1 MKEEILPA
9 NRFEKIYRFGEV
21 TSTMDVCEELIKSG
35 VCRGI
40 VVAESQTSGR
50 GRNAKKWSSKANG
63 NIYLSFFDE
72 LNIGSIPQRCAVAAY
87 SAVSQFVEKA
97 ETVRIKWPNDILIGM
112 KKVSGIIAKT
122 FDFGGKRFYV
132 CGIGINVFMPHEPEM
147 NFVWEPAALTD
158 YAETTTEEVLKA
170 LVENIDRA
178 FSSEASE
185 IIDVYKQNMNWMIGK
200 KIVFSQDLI
209 RKENGGIAGFSDD
222 FSVIK
227 IETDD
232 GLNELSALSIL
243 SLDCRC
249 EK

>member
-72 LNIGSIPQRCAVAAY
+72 LNVGFIPQRCAVAAY
-87 SAVSQFVEKA
+87 SAVSEFVKSA
-97 ETVRIKWPNDILIGM
+97 ETVRIKWPNDILVGM
-112 KKVSGIIAKT
+112 KKVSGIIAKIL
-122 FDFGGKRFYV
+122 DFSGKRFYI

-147 NFVWEPAALTD
+147 NFVWEPAALND
-158 YAETTTEEVLKA
+158 YAEVGSGEVLNA
-170 LVENIDRA
+170 LVESIDRA
-178 FSSEASE
+178 FSLEIAE
-185 IIDVYKQNMNWMIGK
+185 IIDVYKQNISWMIGK
-200 KIVFSQDLI
+200 DIVFSQDLI

-227 IETDD
+227 IDTAD
-232 GLNELSALSIL
+232 GLKELSALSVL
-243 SLDCRC
+243 SLS
-249 EK
+249 